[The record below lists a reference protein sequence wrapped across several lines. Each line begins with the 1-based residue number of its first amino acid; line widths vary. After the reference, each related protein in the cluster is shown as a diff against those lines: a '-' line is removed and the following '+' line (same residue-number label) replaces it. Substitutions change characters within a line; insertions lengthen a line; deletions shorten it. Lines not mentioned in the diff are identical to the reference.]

1 MAKAPMDV
9 VSEIRLRLTQTSED
23 IERLTALLEKLPK

>member
-1 MAKAPMDV
+1 MDV
-9 VSEIRLRLTQTSED
+9 VSEIRLRFTQTSED

>member
-1 MAKAPMDV
+1 MDV

>member
-1 MAKAPMDV
+1 MEV